1 MQAFAFLL
9 ADVLHMSLV
18 VPQVHLRVRIGPGM
32 LSFHL
37 EYIRASLMP
46 VLNGAWF
53 AKIIERKE
61 CSMATFRSNSSF
73 GLRDSQ
79 IEQFI
84 TNGFTRLDC
93 AFPKE
98 VADEGRAILWRD
110 TGCDPQDASTWVRPV
125 VRLGD
130 YGQEPF
136 RKAVYSP
143 VLHSAF
149 DQLAGKGHWLPR
161 TSLGTFPVRF
171 PSPDDPGDTGW
182 HVDAGF
188 PGDEDSFFSWRVNVI
203 SRGRALLMLFLFSD
217 VGEQDAPT
225 RIRVGSHLDVARILE
240 PAGERGMSFLE
251 VAEQL
256 HVTAARP
263 QVLAT
268 GEAGTVYLCHPFLVH
283 GAQPHHGRNPRF
295 MAQPPLI
302 SAKSFQIQRDNGRYS
317 PVESAIRMGLGL

>member
-1 MQAFAFLL
+1 ML
-9 ADVLHMSLV
+9 A
-18 VPQVHLRVRIGPGM
+18 
-32 LSFHL
+32 FHL
-37 EYIRASLMP
+37 EYIRASLML
-46 VLNGAWF
+46 VLNGTWF
-53 AKIIERKE
+53 ANIIEREE
-61 CSMATFRSNSSF
+61 CFMITFRSNSSF

-84 TNGFTRLDC
+84 TDGFTHLER

-98 VADEGRAILWRD
+98 LADEGRAILWRD
-110 TGCDPQDASTWVRPV
+110 TGCDPQDPSTWVRPV

-130 YGQEPF
+130 YGHEPF
-136 RKAVYSP
+136 RKAVNSP
-143 VLHSAF
+143 VLHCAF
-149 DQLAGKGHWLPR
+149 DQLAGAGHWLPR
-161 TSLGTFPVRF
+161 TSLGSFPVRF

-182 HVDAGF
+182 HVDASF
-188 PGDEDSFFSWRVNVI
+188 PGDDDALFSWRLNVT

-251 VAEQL
+251 LAEQL
-256 HVTAARP
+256 DATAARP

-302 SAKSFQIQRDNGRYS
+302 AAEPFQIQRDNGRYS
-317 PVESAIRMGLGL
+317 PVESAIRMGLRL